1 LNQATQTVLRALR
14 TLAMVAWVGGLMFFA
29 FVVAPVAFHS
39 LADKHDAG
47 LVVGGT
53 LRELH
58 LIGLSGGIVF
68 CLATAWLW
76 LWAEVPARVSFA
88 IQLALTLV
96 MLVVTA
102 YSQYRILPTM
112 EQDRIIA
119 GGNVDAAAFDSAGRI
134 DFERLHILSER
145 LEGLVLFCGLGVV
158 YLLSRESQWPETGKI
173 KRYEQSSTKLE

>member
-1 LNQATQTVLRALR
+1 M
-14 TLAMVAWVGGLMFFA
+14 LAMVAWVGGLMFFA
-29 FVVAPVAFHS
+29 FVVAPTAFGT
-39 LADKHDAG
+39 LASRHDAG

-53 LRELH
+53 LRILH
-58 LIGLSGGIVF
+58 LIGLFGGLAF

-96 MLVVTA
+96 MLLVTA

-112 EQDRIIA
+112 ERDRILA
-119 GGNVDAAAFDSAGRI
+119 GGNIDAAALDNAGKI
-134 DFERLHILSER
+134 DFDRLHVLSER

-173 KRYEQSSTKLE
+173 REYEQSSTKLE